1 MGFFQGLQPRRF
13 RYLPKFHQPEDEDRI
28 RFRRITVY
36 DPHERSSM
44 PWLYIAIAVLVG
56 LLIMIMGGIRNP
68 ARPPVLTVDDVV
80 QITHEAGNK

>member
-1 MGFFQGLQPRRF
+1 
-13 RYLPKFHQPEDEDRI
+13 
-28 RFRRITVY
+28 
-36 DPHERSSM
+36 M

-56 LLIMIMGGIRNP
+56 LLIMITGGIRNP